1 MVGLAGDRKLAQ
13 RGNLM
18 SRRILKIFWW
28 LFLLGILTIYIYLG
42 LASFTS
48 QQVIAAVIQ
57 LEESPGEIIY
67 RSQQRLNDQLGNY
80 WQVVLF
86 KRVDSN
92 NNKTSSINLRLVGFP
107 GSQELSHPLP
117 LKITTD
123 TGKVLT
129 APDIFVDEAPAPTI
143 GQYDFKDILP
153 QLPTQ
158 ELLISIPIGKK
169 EFINLSIPKYVV
181 QEWQEVALKS

>member
-1 MVGLAGDRKLAQ
+1 ML
-13 RGNLM
+13 
-18 SRRILKIFWW
+18 RRILKIFWW
-28 LFLLGILTIYIYLG
+28 LLLLGILTIYIYLG

-57 LEESPGEIIY
+57 LEEAPGEIVY
-67 RSQQRLNDQLGNY
+67 RSQQKLNDNLGNY

-86 KRVDSN
+86 KRIDSN
-92 NNKTSSINLRLVGFP
+92 SKKTSSINLRLVGFP
-107 GSQELSHPLP
+107 GSQELRHPLP

-129 APDIFVDEAPAPTI
+129 APDIFIDEAPAPTI
-143 GQYDFKDILP
+143 GQYEFKDVLT

-158 ELLISIPIGKK
+158 ELLIGIPVGKQQLINISIP
-169 EFINLSIPKYVV
+169 EYVV
-181 QEWQEVALKS
+181 QEWQEIALKS

>member
-1 MVGLAGDRKLAQ
+1 ML
-13 RGNLM
+13 
-18 SRRILKIFWW
+18 RRILKIFWW
-28 LFLLGILTIYIYLG
+28 LLLLGILTIYIYLG

-57 LEESPGEIIY
+57 LEEAPGEIVY
-67 RSQQRLNDQLGNY
+67 RSQQKLNDNLGNY

-86 KRVDSN
+86 KQIHSN

-107 GSQELSHPLP
+107 GSQELPHPLP

-129 APDIFVDEAPAPTI
+129 APDIFIDEAPAPTI
-143 GQYDFKDILP
+143 AQYDFKDVLT
-153 QLPTQ
+153 QLPTK
-158 ELLISIPIGKK
+158 ELLVGIPVGKQN
-169 EFINLSIPKYVV
+169 FINLSIPEYVV
-181 QEWQEVALKS
+181 QEWQEIAIKS

>member
-1 MVGLAGDRKLAQ
+1 ML
-13 RGNLM
+13 
-18 SRRILKIFWW
+18 RRILKTFWW
-28 LFLLGILTIYIYLG
+28 LLLLGILTIYIYVG
-42 LASFTS
+42 LASFIS

-57 LEESPGEIIY
+57 LEEAPGEIVY
-67 RSQQRLNDQLGNY
+67 RSQQKLNDELGNY

-86 KRVDSN
+86 KRVHSN
-92 NNKTSSINLRLVGFP
+92 SNKISSINLRLVGFP
-107 GSQELSHPLP
+107 GSQELFHPFP
-117 LKITTD
+117 LKITSD

-129 APDIFVDEAPAPTI
+129 APDIFLDEAPAPTI

-158 ELLISIPIGKK
+158 SLLISIPVDTQH
-169 EFINLSIPKYVV
+169 FINISIPEYVV